1 MPVSDAS
8 RRTFLIAGSTTAAVA
23 GVVAAGM
30 TAPAMAHAPAKPVT
44 TPANAQ
50 PLVAHIADPASGTVS
65 VLVGEREIV
74 LHDPDLVGRIVR
86 AAEAG

>member
-23 GVVAAGM
+23 GVVAAGV
-30 TAPAMAHAPAKPVT
+30 TAPAMARTHSKPVS
-44 TPANAQ
+44 TPANAL
-50 PLVAHIADPASGTVS
+50 PLVAHIADPSSGVLS
-65 VLVGEREIV
+65 VLVGEREVV

-86 AAEAG
+86 AADAG